1 LKKGKKAME
10 EIEML
15 INTYKSLGYLKSKK
29 VERAFRKVK
38 REFFVSEEF
47 KDQAYI
53 DTPLPIPGNVTISA
67 PHMHVIC
74 LEELDLKRGEKFL
87 EVGAGS
93 GIFLAYAY
101 EIIKEKNKVFGIEI
115 NEETYRFGLKNL
127 ERAGYADKV
136 KIILGD
142 GSLGLPE
149 EAPFDKI
156 LVSATA
162 PDFPKPL
169 IEQLKVGGI
178 ILAMI
183 GYHEQYLVKGI
194 KKGENE
200 IERKIVLPVVFLP
213 LKGKYGW
220 NKF

>member
-1 LKKGKKAME
+1 ME
-10 EIEML
+10 EVERLIEE
-15 INTYKSLGYLKSKK
+15 YKRLGYLKSRK
-29 VERAFRKVK
+29 VEKVFRKVK
-38 REFFVSEEF
+38 REFFVPDEF
-47 KDQAYI
+47 KDKAYF
-53 DTPLPIPGNVTISA
+53 DAPLPIPGNVTISA

-74 LEELDLKRGEKFL
+74 LEELDLKRGDIFL

-101 EIIKEKNKVFGIEI
+101 EIIKQKNKVFGVEI
-115 NEETYRFGLKNL
+115 NEETYKFALKNL
-127 ERAGYADKV
+127 EKAGYADKV
-136 KIILGD
+136 KLILGD

-156 LVSATA
+156 LVSAAA

-178 ILAMI
+178 ILAII
-183 GYHEQYLVKGI
+183 GYYDQYLVKGI
-194 KKGENE
+194 KKKENE
-200 IERKIVLPVVFLP
+200 IYKEIVLPVVFLP

-220 NKF
+220 DKF

>member
-1 LKKGKKAME
+1 
-10 EIEML
+10 ML

-156 LVSATA
+156 LVSAAA

>member
-1 LKKGKKAME
+1 ME

-156 LVSATA
+156 LVSAAA

>member
-1 LKKGKKAME
+1 ME
-10 EIEML
+10 EVERLIEE
-15 INTYKSLGYLKSKK
+15 YKRLGYLKSRK
-29 VERAFRKVK
+29 VEKVFRKVK
-38 REFFVSEEF
+38 REFFVPDEF
-47 KDQAYI
+47 KDKAYF
-53 DTPLPIPGNVTISA
+53 DAPLPIPGNVTISA

-74 LEELDLKRGEKFL
+74 LEELDLKRGDRFL

-101 EIIKEKNKVFGIEI
+101 EIIKQKNKVFGVEI
-115 NEETYRFGLKNL
+115 NEETYKFALKNL
-127 ERAGYADKV
+127 EKAGYADKV
-136 KIILGD
+136 KLILGD

-156 LVSATA
+156 LVSAAA

-178 ILAMI
+178 ILAII
-183 GYHEQYLVKGI
+183 GYYDQYLVKGI
-194 KKGENE
+194 KKKENE
-200 IERKIVLPVVFLP
+200 IYKEIVLPVVFLP

-220 NKF
+220 DKF

>member
-1 LKKGKKAME
+1 ME
-10 EIEML
+10 EVERLIEE
-15 INTYKSLGYLKSKK
+15 YKSLGYLKSKK
-29 VERAFRKVK
+29 VERVFRKVK
-38 REFFVSEEF
+38 REFFVPDEL
-47 KDQAYI
+47 KAQAYV
-53 DTPLPIPGNVTISA
+53 DTPLPIPGRVTISA

-74 LEELDLKRGEKFL
+74 LEELNLKRGEKFL

-115 NEETYRFGLKNL
+115 NEETYNFALRNL

-136 KIILGD
+136 KLILGD
-142 GSLGLPE
+142 GTLGLPE

-156 LVSATA
+156 LVSAAA

-169 IEQLKVGGI
+169 IEQLKIGGT
-178 ILAMI
+178 ILAII
-183 GYHEQYLVKGI
+183 GCHEQYLVKGI
-194 KKGENE
+194 KKNEKE
-200 IERKIVLPVVFLP
+200 IERKVVLPVVFLP

-220 NKF
+220 S

>member
-1 LKKGKKAME
+1 ME
-10 EIEML
+10 EVERLIEE
-15 INTYKSLGYLKSKK
+15 YKRLGYLKSRK
-29 VERAFRKVK
+29 VEKVFRKVK
-38 REFFVSEEF
+38 REFFVPDEF
-47 KDQAYI
+47 KDKAYF
-53 DTPLPIPGNVTISA
+53 DAPLPIPGNVTISA

-74 LEELDLKRGEKFL
+74 LEELDLKRGDRFL

-101 EIIKEKNKVFGIEI
+101 EIIKQKNKVFGVEI
-115 NEETYRFGLKNL
+115 NEETYKFALKNL
-127 ERAGYADKV
+127 EKAGYADKV
-136 KIILGD
+136 KLILGD

-156 LVSATA
+156 LVSAAA

-178 ILAMI
+178 ILAII
-183 GYHEQYLVKGI
+183 GYYDQYLVKGI
-194 KKGENE
+194 KKKENE
-200 IERKIVLPVVFLP
+200 IYKEIVLPVVFWP

-220 NKF
+220 DKF

>member
-1 LKKGKKAME
+1 ME
-10 EIEML
+10 EVEKLIEE
-15 INTYKSLGYLKSKK
+15 YKRLGYLKSRK
-29 VERAFRKVK
+29 VEKVFRKVK
-38 REFFVSEEF
+38 REFFVPDEF
-47 KDQAYI
+47 KDKAYF
-53 DTPLPIPGNVTISA
+53 DAPLPIPGNVTISA

-74 LEELDLKRGEKFL
+74 LEELDLKRGDRFL

-101 EIIKEKNKVFGIEI
+101 EIIKQKNKVFGVEI
-115 NEETYRFGLKNL
+115 NEETYKFALKNL
-127 ERAGYADKV
+127 EKAGYADKV
-136 KIILGD
+136 KLILGD

-156 LVSATA
+156 LVSAAA

-178 ILAMI
+178 ILAII
-183 GYHEQYLVKGI
+183 GYYDQYLVKGI
-194 KKGENE
+194 KKKENE
-200 IERKIVLPVVFLP
+200 IYKEIVLPVVFLP

-220 NKF
+220 DKF

>member
-1 LKKGKKAME
+1 ME
-10 EIEML
+10 EVERLIEE
-15 INTYKSLGYLKSKK
+15 YKSLGYLKSKK

-38 REFFVSEEF
+38 REFFVPEEL
-47 KDQAYI
+47 KDQAYV
-53 DTPLPIPGNVTISA
+53 DTPLPIPGGVTISA

-101 EIIKEKNKVFGIEI
+101 EIIKKKNRVFGIEI
-115 NEETYRFGLKNL
+115 IEETYNFALRNL

-136 KIILGD
+136 KLILGD
-142 GSLGLPE
+142 GTLGLPE

-156 LVSATA
+156 LVSAAA

-169 IEQLKVGGI
+169 VEQLKVGGT

-194 KKGENE
+194 KRNENK
-200 IERKIVLPVVFLP
+200 IERKAILPVVFLP
-213 LKGKYGW
+213 LKGRYGW
-220 NKF
+220 KF

>member
-1 LKKGKKAME
+1 ME
-10 EIEML
+10 EIERL
-15 INTYKSLGYLKSKK
+15 VEEYKRLGYLRSKK

-38 REFFVSEEF
+38 REFFVPDYL
-47 KDQAYI
+47 KDQAYV
-53 DTPLPIPGNVTISA
+53 DTPLPIPGEVTISA

-74 LEELDLKRGEKFL
+74 LEELNLKRGEKFL

-115 NEETYRFGLKNL
+115 NEETYNFALKNL

-136 KIILGD
+136 KLIFGD
-142 GSLGLPE
+142 GTLGLPE
-149 EAPFDKI
+149 ESPFDKI
-156 LVSATA
+156 LVSAAA

-169 IEQLKVGGI
+169 IEQLKIGGE
-178 ILAMI
+178 ILAII
-183 GYHEQYLVKGI
+183 GYHEQYLVKGV
-194 KKGENE
+194 KKSENE
-200 IERKIVLPVVFLP
+200 IERKVVLPVVFLP

-220 NKF
+220 DS

>member
-1 LKKGKKAME
+1 MKEVKRLIE
-10 EIEML
+10 E
-15 INTYKSLGYLKSKK
+15 YKILGYLKSKK

-38 REFFVSEEF
+38 REFFVPDELKE
-47 KDQAYI
+47 QAYV
-53 DTPLPIPGNVTISA
+53 DTPLPIPGGVTISA

-115 NEETYRFGLKNL
+115 NEEAYNFASRNL

-136 KIILGD
+136 KLILGD
-142 GSLGLPE
+142 GSLGFPR

-156 LVSATA
+156 LVSAAA

-169 IEQLKVGGI
+169 VEQLKIGGC
-178 ILAMI
+178 ILAII
-183 GYHEQYLVKGI
+183 GYQEQYLVKGI

-200 IERKIVLPVVFLP
+200 IERKIILPVVFLP
-213 LKGKYGW
+213 LRGEYGW
-220 NKF
+220 QSKN

>member
-1 LKKGKKAME
+1 ME
-10 EIEML
+10 EVEKLIEE
-15 INTYKSLGYLKSKK
+15 YKKLSYLKSKK

-38 REFFVSEEF
+38 RELFVPDEL

-53 DTPLPIPGNVTISA
+53 DIPLPIPGGVTISA

-74 LEELDLKRGEKFL
+74 LEELDLKKGEKFL

-101 EIIKEKNKVFGIEI
+101 EIIREKNKVFGIEI
-115 NEETYRFGLKNL
+115 NEKTYNFALRNL
-127 ERAGYADKV
+127 ERAGYTDKV
-136 KIILGD
+136 KIFLGD
-142 GSLGLPE
+142 GTLGLPQ

-156 LVSATA
+156 LVSAAA

-169 IEQLKVGGI
+169 IEQLKIGGT
-178 ILAMI
+178 ILGII

-194 KKGENE
+194 KKSENE
-200 IERKIVLPVVFLP
+200 VERKVVLPVVFLP

-220 NKF
+220 

>member
-1 LKKGKKAME
+1 ME
-10 EIEML
+10 EVERL
-15 INTYKSLGYLKSKK
+15 VEEYKRLGYLRSKK

-38 REFFVSEEF
+38 REFFVPDELKE
-47 KDQAYI
+47 QAYV
-53 DTPLPIPGNVTISA
+53 DAPLPIPGGVTISA

-101 EIIKEKNKVFGIEI
+101 EIIREKNKVFGIEI
-115 NEETYRFGLKNL
+115 NEETYNFALRNL
-127 ERAGYADKV
+127 ERAGYVDKV
-136 KIILGD
+136 NLILGD
-142 GSLGLPE
+142 GSLGLAE

-156 LVSATA
+156 LVSAAA

-169 IEQLKVGGI
+169 VEQLKVGGCI
-178 ILAMI
+178 VAII

-194 KKGENE
+194 KKDEKE
-200 IERKIVLPVVFLP
+200 IEKKVVLPVVFLP
-213 LKGKYGW
+213 LRGEYGW
-220 NKF
+220 SNPKIKF

>member
-1 LKKGKKAME
+1 ME
-10 EIEML
+10 EVERLIEE
-15 INTYKSLGYLKSKK
+15 YKRFGYLKSKK
-29 VERAFRKVK
+29 VERAFRKVR
-38 REFFVSEEF
+38 REFFVPDDL
-47 KDQAYI
+47 KDQAYV
-53 DTPLPIPGNVTISA
+53 DTPLPIPGEVTISA

-74 LEELDLKRGEKFL
+74 LEELNLKRGEKFL

-115 NEETYRFGLKNL
+115 NEETYNFALRNL

-136 KIILGD
+136 RLILGD
-142 GSLGLPE
+142 GTLGLPE

-156 LVSATA
+156 LVSAAA

-169 IEQLKVGGI
+169 IEQLKVGGT
-178 ILAMI
+178 ILAII

-194 KKGENE
+194 KKSENE
-200 IERKIVLPVVFLP
+200 IERKVVLPVVFFP

-220 NKF
+220 

>member
-1 LKKGKKAME
+1 ME
-10 EIEML
+10 EIERL
-15 INTYKSLGYLKSKK
+15 IEEYKILGYLKSKK
-29 VERAFRKVK
+29 VEKAFRKVK
-38 REFFVSEEF
+38 REFFVPEEF
-47 KDQAYI
+47 KSQAYADI
-53 DTPLPIPGNVTISA
+53 PLPIPGGVTISA

-74 LEELDLKRGEKFL
+74 LEELNLKRGEKFL

-115 NEETYRFGLKNL
+115 NEEAYNFALRNL

-136 KIILGD
+136 KLILGD
-142 GSLGLPE
+142 GSLGFPR

-156 LVSATA
+156 LVSAAA

-169 IEQLKVGGI
+169 VEQLKIGGC
-178 ILAMI
+178 ILAII

-200 IERKIVLPVVFLP
+200 IERKIILPVVFLP
-213 LKGKYGW
+213 LRGEYGW
-220 NKF
+220 QSKN

>member
-1 LKKGKKAME
+1 MDEVERLIE
-10 EIEML
+10 E
-15 INTYKSLGYLKSKK
+15 YKRLGYLKSRK

-67 PHMHVIC
+67 PNMHVIC
-74 LEELDLKRGEKFL
+74 LEELDLKKGEKFL

-101 EIIKEKNKVFGIEI
+101 EIIKQKNKVFGIEI
-115 NEETYRFGLKNL
+115 NEETYNFALRNL

-156 LVSATA
+156 LVSAAA

-194 KKGENE
+194 KKSENE
-200 IERKIVLPVVFLP
+200 IDRKVVLPVVFLP